1 MTEETGFGDAIGFGF
16 ESSGE
21 MEDVAADGI
30 GYVDGGGGVG
40 KFACVARGLEM
51 VEDGI
56 AQHGLSIPSG
66 AGIGQWFDTY
76 RADEGSRIS

>member
-30 GYVDGGGGVG
+30 GDIDGGGGVG
-40 KFACVARGLEM
+40 KFACVARRLEM
-51 VEDGI
+51 VEDGV
-56 AQHGLSIPSG
+56 AEHVLVSQGVHDSG
-66 AGIGQWFDTY
+66 NRWTLTGVKKV
-76 RADEGSRIS
+76 